1 MKHNLRVE
9 GVGYRLRPIRLADAK
24 FVIDIRLED
33 RDRNQYIHAVSPELA
48 LQEEWLERYFERE
61 GDFYFVVE
69 NKITSEPEGLIGI
82 YDLDG
87 DKAEWGRWVIK
98 KGSLAT
104 TESLDLLF
112 KIAFDT
118 LNLEELYC
126 RTICENDR
134 VVSLHDS
141 LPQLKR
147 GLLKNAIEVN
157 GVKYDAVEHYS
168 TPKHYHEEI
177 EGILEKKAMLIFQRN
192 LRSLIGKLEFHH
204 IGVATNNIEDEFNAY
219 RFLGYA
225 RENAK
230 FEDQEQGIKGQFI
243 TAQGQP
249 RLELLENLQGS
260 TTLDVWLKNRVKM
273 YHFAYKT
280 ANIEDAIDILNR
292 NKIRIVTPLKMSVY
306 FKKRICFLLL
316 SPGFLIELIEE

>member
-1 MKHNLRVE
+1 MKHDLRVE
-9 GVGYRLRPIRLADAK
+9 GVGYRLRPIRLEDAK

-33 RDRNQYIHAVSPELA
+33 RDRNQYIHKISPRLA
-48 LQEEWLERYFERE
+48 IQKEWLQRYFERE

-69 NKITSEPEGLIGI
+69 NKITGKPEGLIGI
-82 YDLDG
+82 YDLKSG
-87 DKAEWGRWVIK
+87 RAEWGRWVIK

-104 TESLDLLF
+104 AESLDLLF
-112 KIAFDT
+112 KVAFNT
-118 LNLEELYC
+118 LNLDELYC

-141 LPQLKR
+141 LPQLRR
-147 GLLKNAIEVN
+147 GILKNFLEVN
-157 GVKYDAVEHYS
+157 GVKYNVIEHYS
-168 TPKHYHEEI
+168 TPQHYYEKI
-177 EGILEKKAMLIFQRN
+177 ACVLEQKAMLIFQRN

-204 IGVATNNIEDEFNAY
+204 IGLATNNIEEEFNSY
-219 RFLGYA
+219 RFLGYV
-225 RENAK
+225 REDAK

-243 TAQGQP
+243 TAPGQP
-249 RLELLENLQGS
+249 RLELLENMEGS
-260 TTLDVWLKNRVKM
+260 TTLDVWLKNRVKI

-280 ANIEDAIDILNR
+280 AHIEKAISILNR
-292 NKIRIVTPLKMSVY
+292 NRIRIVAPLKTSVY

>member
-1 MKHNLRVE
+1 MKHELHVE
-9 GVGYRLRPIRLADAK
+9 GIGYRLRPVRLKDAQ
-24 FVIDIRLED
+24 FIIDIRLED
-33 RDRNQYIHAVSPELA
+33 RDRNQYIHTISPKVT
-48 LQEEWLERYFERE
+48 LQEEWLEGYFERE

-69 NKITSEPEGLIGI
+69 NKLTGEPEGLLGI

-87 DKAEWGRWVIK
+87 GKAEWGRWVIK
-98 KGSLAT
+98 KGSLAS

-112 KIAFDT
+112 KVAFNT
-118 LNLEELYC
+118 LNLDELYC

-141 LPQLKR
+141 LPQLRR
-147 GLLKNAIEVN
+147 GVLEKFLEVD
-157 GVKYDAVEHYS
+157 GTKYDVVEHY
-168 TPKHYHEEI
+168 THPKHYSENI
-177 EGILEKKAMLIFQRN
+177 ESVLEKKAMLIFQRN

-204 IGVATNNIEDEFNAY
+204 IGLATKSIEEEFKSY
-219 RFLGYA
+219 RFLGYV
-225 RENAK
+225 RENAL
-230 FEDQEQGIKGQFI
+230 FEDPEQGIKGQFI
-243 TAQGQP
+243 TAPGQP
-249 RLELLENLQGS
+249 RLELLENLEGS

-280 ANIEDAIDILNR
+280 ANIEQAINILNR

>member
-1 MKHNLRVE
+1 VKHELRVE
-9 GVGYRLRPIRLADAK
+9 GVGYRLRPIRVADAK

-33 RDRNQYIHAVSPELA
+33 QDRNQYIHTISSALA
-48 LQEEWLERYFERE
+48 PQEEWLERYLERE

-69 NKITSEPEGLIGI
+69 NKVTGEREGLVGI
-82 YDLDG
+82 YDIQDG
-87 DKAEWGRWVIK
+87 KAEWGRWVIK

-112 KIAFDT
+112 KVAFHT
-118 LNLEELYC
+118 LDLEELYC
-126 RTICENDR
+126 RTINDNDR

-141 LPQLKR
+141 LPQLRR
-147 GLLKNAIEVN
+147 GILKDFLDLNDI
-157 GVKYDAVEHYS
+157 KYDVVEHYT
-168 TPKHYHEEI
+168 TPKHYHEKI
-177 EGILEKKAMLIFQRN
+177 APALEKKAMLIFQRN
-192 LRSLIGKLEFHH
+192 LRSLIGLLEFHH
-204 IGVATNNIEDEFNAY
+204 IGLATDNIEDEFSAY

-225 RENAK
+225 REDAL
-230 FEDQEQGIKGQFI
+230 FEDHEQGIKGQFI

-249 RLELLENLQGS
+249 RIELLENLKGS

-280 ANIEDAIDILNR
+280 ANIEKAINILNR
-292 NKIRIVTPLKMSVY
+292 NRIRTVTPLKMSVY